1 MPHTFTRSRAT
12 WLIYLLLGFYA
23 YCLNIFGP
31 ITPFLKNELDLT
43 YTVSSFHFSAFALGM
58 IAAGLIGH
66 AVIQRIGRWW
76 AAWVAVFGM
85 SLSAGLLIGGQ
96 TPVLTISASFL
107 MGLIGSLLLSVV
119 PSVLADEHGAQTAK
133 ALSEANVIASLIS
146 SAAPVLVGW
155 LAASSLGW
163 RTALLLTLA
172 AALILRLAFNGVQ
185 LASAAVTEEVTQSKQ
200 RLPRRFWVYWLA
212 LMFGVSVEF
221 CMIFWSADY
230 LERELQLPRTGAAQA
245 VSLFLAG
252 MIVGRFASSRLV
264 QRFSARQVAG
274 ASTFL
279 GIFGFLL
286 YWVSNS
292 PVQSLVGLAVT
303 GLGVAGLYPMC
314 ISMAIAA
321 SNGRD
326 AQAGARTTLASGVAI
341 LVLPLVLGR
350 LADLA
355 GLKTAF
361 GVVGLVFMVLLA
373 MIFTTQRIQ
382 RAVQTSPFNAEQ

>member
-31 ITPFLKNELDLT
+31 ITPFLKNELNLT

-58 IAAGLIGH
+58 IASGLIGH

-76 AAWVAVFGM
+76 AAWVAVFGI
-85 SLSAGLLIGGQ
+85 SLSAGLLISGQ
-96 TPVLTISASFL
+96 TPLLTISASFL

-172 AALILRLAFNGVQ
+172 AALILRLTFRGVH
-185 LASAAVTEEVTQSKQ
+185 LASAAATEHVIQSNQ

-230 LERELQLPRTGAAQA
+230 FETILGMPKADAAQA
-245 VSLFLAG
+245 VSLFLGG
-252 MIVGRFASSRLV
+252 MIVGRFLASRLV
-264 QRFSARQVAG
+264 QRFSVHQILTVSVLVA
-274 ASTFL
+274 AV
-279 GIFGFLL
+279 GFLL
-286 YWVSNS
+286 YWTATA
-292 PVQSLVGLAVT
+292 PLVGMIGLALT
-303 GLGVAGLYPMC
+303 GLGTAALYPLLLTLT
-314 ISMAIAA
+314 IATVPGNTARA
-321 SNGRD
+321 S
-326 AQAGARTTLASGVAI
+326 ARASLASGVAI
-341 LVLPLVLGR
+341 FALPLLLGR
-350 LADLA
+350 LADALGIHLA
-355 GLKTAF
+355 YGIILLLLIAVFAILQGSGRLAQTA
-361 GVVGLVFMVLLA
+361 
-373 MIFTTQRIQ
+373 
-382 RAVQTSPFNAEQ
+382 

>member
-66 AVIQRIGRWW
+66 AVIQRIGRWL

-230 LERELQLPRTGAAQA
+230 FETILGMPKADAAQA
-245 VSLFLAG
+245 VSLFLGG
-252 MIVGRFASSRLV
+252 MIVGRFLASRLV
-264 QRFSARQVAG
+264 QRFSVHQILTVSVLVA
-274 ASTFL
+274 AV
-279 GIFGFLL
+279 GFLL
-286 YWVSNS
+286 YWTAAA
-292 PVQSLVGLAVT
+292 PLVGMIGLALT
-303 GLGVAGLYPMC
+303 GLGTAALYPLLLTLT
-314 ISMAIAA
+314 IATVPGNTARA
-321 SNGRD
+321 S
-326 AQAGARTTLASGVAI
+326 ARASLASGVAI
-341 LVLPLVLGR
+341 FALPLLLGR
-350 LADLA
+350 LADALGIHLA
-355 GLKTAF
+355 YGIILLLLIAVF
-361 GVVGLVFMVLLA
+361 AILQGSGRLVQSA
-373 MIFTTQRIQ
+373 
-382 RAVQTSPFNAEQ
+382 

>member
-85 SLSAGLLIGGQ
+85 SLSAGLLISGQ

-185 LASAAVTEEVTQSKQ
+185 LASAEVTEHVTQSNQ

-230 LERELQLPRTGAAQA
+230 FETILGMPKAEAAQA
-245 VSLFLAG
+245 VSLFLGG
-252 MIVGRFASSRLV
+252 MIVGRFLASRLV
-264 QRFSARQVAG
+264 QRFSVHQILTVSVLVA
-274 ASTFL
+274 AV
-279 GIFGFLL
+279 GFLL
-286 YWVSNS
+286 YWTATA
-292 PVQSLVGLAVT
+292 PLVGMIGLALT
-303 GLGVAGLYPMC
+303 GLGTAALYPLLLTLT
-314 ISMAIAA
+314 IATVPGNTARA
-321 SNGRD
+321 S
-326 AQAGARTTLASGVAI
+326 ARASLASGVAI
-341 LVLPLVLGR
+341 FALPLLLGR
-350 LADLA
+350 LADALGIHLA
-355 GLKTAF
+355 YGIILLLLIA
-361 GVVGLVFMVLLA
+361 VFAILQGSGRLA
-373 MIFTTQRIQ
+373 QS
-382 RAVQTSPFNAEQ
+382 A

>member
-85 SLSAGLLIGGQ
+85 SLSAGLLISGQ

-230 LERELQLPRTGAAQA
+230 FETILGMPKADAAQA
-245 VSLFLAG
+245 VSLFLGG
-252 MIVGRFASSRLV
+252 MIVGRFLASRLV
-264 QRFSARQVAG
+264 QRFSVHQILTVSVLVA
-274 ASTFL
+274 AV
-279 GIFGFLL
+279 GFLL
-286 YWVSNS
+286 YWTATA
-292 PVQSLVGLAVT
+292 PLLGMIGLALT
-303 GLGVAGLYPMC
+303 GLGTAALYPLLLTLT
-314 ISMAIAA
+314 IATVPGNTARA
-321 SNGRD
+321 S
-326 AQAGARTTLASGVAI
+326 ARASLASGVAI
-341 LVLPLVLGR
+341 FALPLLLGR
-350 LADLA
+350 LADALGIHLA
-355 GLKTAF
+355 YGIILLLLIA
-361 GVVGLVFMVLLA
+361 VFAILQGSGRLA
-373 MIFTTQRIQ
+373 QS
-382 RAVQTSPFNAEQ
+382 A

>member
-85 SLSAGLLIGGQ
+85 SLSAGLLISGQ
-96 TPVLTISASFL
+96 TPILTISASFL

-185 LASAAVTEEVTQSKQ
+185 LASASVTEEVSHSKQ

-230 LERELQLPRTGAAQA
+230 FETILGMPKADAAQS
-245 VSLFLAG
+245 VSLFLGG
-252 MIVGRFASSRLV
+252 MIVGRFLASRLV
-264 QRFSARQVAG
+264 QRFSVHQILTVSVLVA
-274 ASTFL
+274 AV
-279 GIFGFLL
+279 GFLL
-286 YWVSNS
+286 YWTATA
-292 PVQSLVGLAVT
+292 PLVGMIGLALT
-303 GLGVAGLYPMC
+303 GLGTAALYPLLLTLT
-314 ISMAIAA
+314 IATVPGNTARA
-321 SNGRD
+321 S
-326 AQAGARTTLASGVAI
+326 ARASLASGVAI
-341 LVLPLVLGR
+341 FALPLLLGR
-350 LADLA
+350 LADALGIHLA
-355 GLKTAF
+355 YGIILLLLIA
-361 GVVGLVFMVLLA
+361 VFAILQGSGRLA
-373 MIFTTQRIQ
+373 QS
-382 RAVQTSPFNAEQ
+382 A

>member
-1 MPHTFTRSRAT
+1 VPHTFTRSRAT

-31 ITPFLKNELDLT
+31 ITPFLKNELDLS

-85 SLSAGLLIGGQ
+85 SLSAGLLISGQ

-185 LASAAVTEEVTQSKQ
+185 LASAAVTEEVSHSKQ

-230 LERELQLPRTGAAQA
+230 FETILGMPKADAAQA
-245 VSLFLAG
+245 VSLFLGG
-252 MIVGRFASSRLV
+252 MIVGRFLASRLV
-264 QRFSARQVAG
+264 QRFSVHQILTVSVLVA
-274 ASTFL
+274 AV
-279 GIFGFLL
+279 GFLL
-286 YWVSNS
+286 YWTATA
-292 PVQSLVGLAVT
+292 PLVGMIGLALT
-303 GLGVAGLYPMC
+303 GLGTAALYPLLLTLT
-314 ISMAIAA
+314 IATVPGNSARA
-321 SNGRD
+321 S
-326 AQAGARTTLASGVAI
+326 ARASLASGVAI
-341 LVLPLVLGR
+341 FALPLLLGR
-350 LADLA
+350 LADALGIHLA
-355 GLKTAF
+355 YGIILLLLIA
-361 GVVGLVFMVLLA
+361 VFAILQGSGRLA
-373 MIFTTQRIQ
+373 QS
-382 RAVQTSPFNAEQ
+382 A